1 MAGAMTKAPRG
12 GKKGGKS
19 PTARGKTGTKRRV
32 RTEGQGVPLGLAVD
46 GAKRNDCTRTRAT
59 SERIAVA
66 RPDATPAAPHGMG
79 RDKGYDYDAVRERWA
94 EFGCTAHIRAR
105 GAEAKALKEEAG
117 CKARRGVVERTH
129 SWMHR
134 CRRVRMRWD
143 KKARH
148 SLGFLHG
155 VGA

>member
-12 GKKGGKS
+12 GKKGGKT

-66 RPDATPAAPHGMG
+66 RPDATPAAPAAGGAGPG
-79 RDKGYDYDAVRERWA
+79 RGAAVA
-94 EFGCTAHIRAR
+94 AAQVVIAGGRAR
-105 GAEAKALKEEAG
+105 AG
-117 CKARRGVVERTH
+117 RGLPRPGPPGPGRAT
-129 SWMHR
+129 
-134 CRRVRMRWD
+134 
-143 KKARH
+143 A
-148 SLGFLHG
+148 
-155 VGA
+155 A